1 MKEALLDIINDP
13 ERVITENI
21 EEKYIADEHGT
32 LRGEA
37 SAVVFPVSAQ
47 EVSGVLRYA
56 NENGVNITPRGAG
69 TNLTGSTVPLKGG
82 IVLDLS
88 KMNRILEIDQD
99 TFTAVVEPGVI
110 LKDLQEAVEAAGLFY
125 PPDPGERL
133 ASIGGNISTN
143 AGGMRAVKY
152 GVTRDYVRGLEV
164 VFADGSIAEL
174 GSKNVK
180 DSSGLSL
187 KNLITGSEGT
197 LAVITKCV
205 LRLVPKPETSISA
218 IAAFASL
225 EDGIKSVTRVLR
237 AGIEPTAVEFVER
250 RVAAFGEQF
259 TGVEFPFKDAAAYI
273 LITLDGDA
281 ESMGYRTEKM
291 ENTFNDSGAIGV
303 KALDADEAADIWR
316 VRGALVTSIEAVSEQ
331 VPVDVVVPLDKTAE
345 FIAYVN
351 KISDETGMTL
361 AGFGHAGDGNV
372 HISVVRG
379 DLDDDR
385 WNELRQLNMD
395 RIYDK
400 AAELGG
406 LTSGEHGI
414 GLTKRAFFRRNA
426 DHESIAVMKKIKR
439 ALDERDILNSGK
451 IFG

>member
-1 MKEALLDIINDP
+1 
-13 ERVITENI
+13 
-21 EEKYIADEHGT
+21 
-32 LRGEA
+32 
-37 SAVVFPVSAQ
+37 
-47 EVSGVLRYA
+47 
-56 NENGVNITPRGAG
+56 
-69 TNLTGSTVPLKGG
+69 
-82 IVLDLS
+82 
-88 KMNRILEIDQD
+88 
-99 TFTAVVEPGVI
+99 
-110 LKDLQEAVEAAGLFY
+110 
-125 PPDPGERL
+125 
-133 ASIGGNISTN
+133 
-143 AGGMRAVKY
+143 MRAVKY

-187 KNLITGSEGT
+187 KNLIAGSEGT
-197 LAVITKCV
+197 LAIITKCV
-205 LRLVPKPETSISA
+205 LRLVPKPETSFSA

-225 EDGIKSVTRVLR
+225 EDGIRSVTSVLR

-259 TGVEFPFKDAAAYI
+259 TGVEFPFQDAAAYI

-281 ESMGYRTEKM
+281 ESMSYRTEKM
-291 ENTFNDSGAIGV
+291 ENTFKDSGAVGV
-303 KALDADEAADIWR
+303 KTLNEDEAADIWR

-345 FIAYVN
+345 FIAYIN

-379 DLDDDR
+379 NLDDEKWD
-385 WNELRQLNMD
+385 ELRKLNMD

-414 GLTKRAFFRRNA
+414 GVTKRAFFRRNA
-426 DHESIAVMKKIKR
+426 DPEAIAVMKKIKH
-439 ALDERDILNSGK
+439 ALDEHDILNSGK

>member
-1 MKEALLDIINDP
+1 MRETLLDIINDP
-13 ERVITENI
+13 DRVITENI

-56 NENGVNITPRGAG
+56 NENGVNVTPRGAG

-291 ENTFNDSGAIGV
+291 EHTFNDSGAAGV
-303 KALDADEAADIWR
+303 KTLDADEAADIWR

-379 DLDDDR
+379 ELDDDR

-426 DHESIAVMKKIKR
+426 DPEAIAVMKKIKR